1 MKAITKWKI
10 IIDILMTVLL
20 LLSMSYLLVGEEMHE
35 WIGSGL
41 FLLFIVHHILN
52 RKWFSTIFKGKY
64 TALRFLQNAINL
76 MMLFSIIGL
85 MVSGIIL
92 SRYVF
97 DFLQISKGTAFAR
110 TLHLLCSYW
119 GFVFMS
125 LHLGFHWAM
134 IMEMVKKSAGSN
146 LLPAAIKWGL
156 RLLAAITAVY
166 GGYAFIKHDLV
177 SYMSLRVQFV
187 FFDPEQSLFQFFVD
201 YTAMMVL
208 WAWLAYYTKSL
219 LMKVCRKQKE
229 A

>member
-1 MKAITKWKI
+1 
-10 IIDILMTVLL
+10 
-20 LLSMSYLLVGEEMHE
+20 
-35 WIGSGL
+35 
-41 FLLFIVHHILN
+41 
-52 RKWFSTIFKGKY
+52 
-64 TALRFLQNAINL
+64 

-134 IMEMVKKSAGSN
+134 IMEVVKKSAGSN

-166 GGYAFIKHDLV
+166 GGYAFIKHEFV

-187 FFDPEQSLFQFFVD
+187 FFDPEQSLFQFFFD

-219 LMKVCRKQKE
+219 LMKVYRKQKE

>member
-1 MKAITKWKI
+1 
-10 IIDILMTVLL
+10 MTVLL
-20 LLSMSYLLVGEEMHE
+20 LLSMSYLLVGEETHE
-35 WIGSGL
+35 WIRIGL

-52 RKWFSTIFKGKY
+52 GKWFLTLLKGKY

-76 MMLFSIIGL
+76 LMLFSIIGL

-97 DFLQISKGTAFAR
+97 DFLQISGSTAFAR
-110 TLHLLCSYW
+110 TLHLLCSYC
-119 GFVFMS
+119 GFAFLS

-134 IMEMVKKSAGSN
+134 IMEMVKKSTGSN
-146 LLPAAIKWGL
+146 LLLAAIKWEL

-177 SYMSLRVQFV
+177 SYMFLRVQFV
-187 FFDPEQSLFQFFVD
+187 FFDPEQSLFQFFID

-208 WAWLAYYTKSL
+208 WAWLAYYTKSSL
-219 LMKVCRKQKE
+219 TKVCRKQKG